1 MTLINTASTSSYK
14 INNYHTFSMVEF
26 SPPRKDSN
34 GGEEIMKRGRGRPKK
49 GDSSNNYSS
58 NRMIVTKTETL
69 EKWKVSNKKGITKK
83 PPKRKKE
90 KKVLE
95 TKPETLQTNQNSSQ
109 LMNKSNFNRNHTRV
123 VRTSISIK
131 ELLN

>member
-1 MTLINTASTSSYK
+1 MTLINTASASSYK

-26 SPPRKDSN
+26 SPPPKNSN
-34 GGEEIMKRGRGRPKK
+34 GVEETMKRRRGRPKK

-69 EKWKVSNKKGITKK
+69 EKWKVCNKKGITKK

-90 KKVLE
+90 KKLLE
-95 TKPETLQTNQNSSQ
+95 TKPETWQTNQNSSQ
-109 LMNKSNFNRNHTRV
+109 LMNKSNFNRNITRV